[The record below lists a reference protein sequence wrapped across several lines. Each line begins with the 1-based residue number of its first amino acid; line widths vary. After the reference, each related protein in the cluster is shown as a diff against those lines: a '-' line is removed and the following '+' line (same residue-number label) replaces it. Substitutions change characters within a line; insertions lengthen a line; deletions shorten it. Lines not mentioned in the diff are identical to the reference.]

1 MRLSDTLSM
10 ATTAL
15 VGNPVRTLL
24 TLLGI
29 LIGVGCVVSMA
40 AIGAG
45 AQAQVADQIFND
57 LGLSR
62 RVSTE
67 TTPIG
72 GRSPEPDSSS
82 LDALVKQGATSR

>member
-45 AQAQVADQIFND
+45 AQAQWPIRFARSGRTCPCSPRDQRK
-57 LGLSR
+57 R
-62 RVSTE
+62 R
-67 TTPIG
+67 
-72 GRSPEPDSSS
+72 
-82 LDALVKQGATSR
+82 